1 MWCKNTHRH
10 PMPTPGHPRPQ
21 AMPPARRPKPGRASR
36 AREWQFQNGELD
48 DRGYR
53 RTELASIASAVLCQA
68 HEDRMSRKTQPAFV
82 PDASQRRRPVR
93 VRSRRITASF
103 AKLYPPDGEGKIWWG
118 RLKKALGTGSSD
130 FVNASLHQL
139 QAAAQLPGSGI
150 SETGINAALAMIE
163 GFAPQN
169 EVEAALAVQMACTHI
184 ATMSVMARLG
194 PGGGPEDRAVRL
206 ASTAARLLRAFSTQF
221 EAYRRLRHGGDQFV
235 RVEHVHIN
243 EGAQAVI
250 GNVLPHE
257 RGRAQ
262 LPEKQIRRDDDDEG
276 AAS

>member
-1 MWCKNTHRH
+1 
-10 PMPTPGHPRPQ
+10 MPTPGHPRPQ
-21 AMPPARRPKPGRASR
+21 AMPPARRPQPGRAAR
-36 AREWQFQNGELD
+36 AWQLQNGELD

-68 HEDRMSRKTQPAFV
+68 HEDRMSRKTQPAFA
-82 PDASQRRRPVR
+82 PDALQRRPPVR
-93 VRSRRITASF
+93 VRTRRITASF

-184 ATMSVMARLG
+184 ATRSVRARLG
-194 PGGGPEDRAVRL
+194 PGGAAEAPAVRL
-206 ASTAARLLRAFSTQF
+206 ASAAARLLRAFSTQF

-235 RVEHVHIN
+235 RVEHIHIN

-250 GNVLPHE
+250 GSVLPHE
-257 RGRAQ
+257 RGRRA
-262 LPEKQIRRDDDDEG
+262 
-276 AAS
+276 

>member
-1 MWCKNTHRH
+1 
-10 PMPTPGHPRPQ
+10 
-21 AMPPARRPKPGRASR
+21 
-36 AREWQFQNGELD
+36 
-48 DRGYR
+48 
-53 RTELASIASAVLCQA
+53 
-68 HEDRMSRKTQPAFV
+68 MSRKTQPAFV
-82 PDASQRRRPVR
+82 PDALQRRPPVR
-93 VRSRRITASF
+93 VRTRRITASF

-206 ASTAARLLRAFSTQF
+206 ASAAARLLRAFSTQF

-250 GNVLPHE
+250 GNVLPQE

-262 LPEKQIRRDDDDEG
+262 LPEAQIIRGDHEKERG
-276 AAS
+276 S